1 MGSGD
6 EAGKDGSEGRN
17 GKHGDDFAL
26 SGVKSKPQRIDYL
39 RISSPKLHH
48 RQKNL

>member
-1 MGSGD
+1 MPIKIGDEVQIKWD

-26 SGVKSKPQRIDYL
+26 SGG
-39 RISSPKLHH
+39 
-48 RQKNL
+48 